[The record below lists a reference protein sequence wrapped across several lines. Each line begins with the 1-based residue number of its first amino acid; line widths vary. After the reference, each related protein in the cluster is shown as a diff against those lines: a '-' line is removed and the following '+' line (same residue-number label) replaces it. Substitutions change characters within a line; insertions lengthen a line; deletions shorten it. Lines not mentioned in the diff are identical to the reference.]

1 MYKTYT
7 VRLESALVKSIDS
20 FVTANNQERLE
31 RLNAEHV
38 DFATLPRHF
47 GSRSD
52 LIEQAVYEYL
62 LVHSK

>member
-7 VRLESALVKSIDS
+7 VRLELALVKSIDS
-20 FVTANNQERLE
+20 YVIANNQERLD
-31 RLNAEHV
+31 RLNAGNV

-47 GSRSD
+47 SSRSD

-62 LVHSK
+62 LRHSK